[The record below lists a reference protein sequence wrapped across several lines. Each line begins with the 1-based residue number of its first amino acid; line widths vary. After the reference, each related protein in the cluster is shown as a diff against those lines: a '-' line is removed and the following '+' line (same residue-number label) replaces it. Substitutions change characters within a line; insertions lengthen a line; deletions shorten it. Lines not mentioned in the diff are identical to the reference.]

1 MNYRARLTHGNVEIT
16 VLALRYTRKC
26 CKCTF
31 MCQMCS
37 DIQITMELL
46 QNVHIQSNL
55 NHHLIALSNLSYKSL
70 TDMTAVTSCQCYD
83 ILSCLHVGVQW
94 HMAHKW
100 SIHEFWFLTMFF
112 CLWFWFWPFVNRGGS
127 QWWSWRLVAT
137 VHLWGLCWFGHL
149 SDTLHITDN
158 QKWTYIYWSMVCL

>member
-70 TDMTAVTSCQCYD
+70 TDSSDFMSMFQHFVMFACWSPVAYGAQVEHSWVLISHD
-83 ILSCLHVGVQW
+83 GLFLPLILILTLCKQG
-94 HMAHKW
+94 
-100 SIHEFWFLTMFF
+100 WFTMMKLEAGRNSSFVRIM
-112 CLWFWFWPFVNRGGS
+112 LIWPFVRD
-127 QWWSWRLVAT
+127 VAYN
-137 VHLWGLCWFGHL
+137 W
-149 SDTLHITDN
+149 
-158 QKWTYIYWSMVCL
+158 

>member
-55 NHHLIALSNLSYKSL
+55 NHHLIALIILSYKSL
-70 TDMTAVTSCQCYD
+70 TDMTVVTSCQCFNIFVMFACWSPVAYGAQVEHSWVLISHD
-83 ILSCLHVGVQW
+83 GLFLPLILILTLCKQG
-94 HMAHKW
+94 
-100 SIHEFWFLTMFF
+100 WFTMMKLEAGRNSSFVRIM
-112 CLWFWFWPFVNRGGS
+112 LIWPFVGH
-127 QWWSWRLVAT
+127 VAYN
-137 VHLWGLCWFGHL
+137 W
-149 SDTLHITDN
+149 
-158 QKWTYIYWSMVCL
+158 